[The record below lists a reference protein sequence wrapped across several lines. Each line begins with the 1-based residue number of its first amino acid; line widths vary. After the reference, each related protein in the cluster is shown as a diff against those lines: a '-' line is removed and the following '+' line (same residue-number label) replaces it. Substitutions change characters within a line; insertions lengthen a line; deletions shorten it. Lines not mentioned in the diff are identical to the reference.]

1 MQHAVLLGVLGY
13 VLVQLLVGLLVSR
26 RVTTQADYLLAGRS
40 LGPGLATFTL
50 FATWFGA
57 ETCIGAAGAIY
68 AEGLSGGSADPFGY
82 ATCLFLMGL
91 VFAVPLWRRRLTT
104 LADLFRIRYSTGVE
118 RVAVLLMVPASVL
131 WAAAQ
136 IRAFGQVLSASSDLS
151 VTLAITLAAIAA
163 IIYTVSG
170 GLLADAIT
178 DLIQGVALIL
188 GLIVLLPVVIQS
200 AGGLEATF
208 AAITPERVRL
218 FGGSIASI
226 PQVLEAWAIPICG
239 SVISQELAAR
249 VLAVRSPEIA
259 RQSSLLAGSI
269 YLLVGLIP
277 VFIGLV
283 GVALLPDLE
292 HPEQILPL
300 LAQRHLSVFGYTVF
314 AGALV
319 SAILSTV
326 DSALLASSSLVSHN
340 LLVSAYPGMSETT
353 KVSIA
358 RLGVVVCGGLAY
370 LLALHAE
377 GVYTLVEDA
386 SAFGGAGIFIIVVFG
401 LFTRLGEA
409 RSALAALVAG
419 MGVWLY
425 GTYIAE
431 FAFVY
436 LASLLAALLAY
447 LAAAGIEKL
456 LPAQGRFIPPAVE
469 GEADE

>member
-1 MQHAVLLGVLGY
+1 M
-13 VLVQLLVGLLVSR
+13 
-26 RVTTQADYLLAGRS
+26 
-40 LGPGLATFTL
+40 
-50 FATWFGA
+50 
-57 ETCIGAAGAIY
+57 
-68 AEGLSGGSADPFGY
+68 
-82 ATCLFLMGL
+82 
-91 VFAVPLWRRRLTT
+91 FAVPLWRRRLTT

-151 VTLAITLAAIAA
+151 ITATITIAA
-163 IIYTVSG
+163 AAVIVYTVSG

-178 DLIQGVALIL
+178 DLIQGVALIG
-188 GLIVLLPVVIQS
+188 GLLVLLPVVIQS
-200 AGGLEATF
+200 AGGVEAAF
-208 AAITPERVRL
+208 AAITPERLRI

-226 PQVLEAWAIPICG
+226 PKVLEAWAVPICG

-277 VFIGLV
+277 AFIGLV
-283 GVALLPDLE
+283 GATLLPDLE

-300 LAQRHLSVFGYTVF
+300 LAQRHLSVLGYTVF

-326 DSALLASSSLVSHN
+326 DSALLAASSLVSQN
-340 LLVSAYPGMSETT
+340 LLVSAYPGMSEAT
-353 KVSIA
+353 KVWVA

-377 GVYTLVEDA
+377 GVYALVEDA

-401 LFTRLGEA
+401 LFTQLGGA

-419 MGVWLY
+419 MAVWLY
-425 GTYIAE
+425 GTYIAG
-431 FAFVY
+431 FTVVY

-447 LAAAGIEKL
+447 LAAAGIEQL
-456 LPAQGRFIPPAVE
+456 LPAKEEFSAPTAA
-469 GEADE
+469 GEKEE